1 MNDLDKSKLI
11 YEICSMIRQRRDYL
25 IHDMV
30 SYHEDPVR
38 FKRRIRLLSQLDI
51 YESQILLRVYNFTY
65 DELSDSEEY
74 KEIVKS
80 EINTISNINS

>member
-1 MNDLDKSKLI
+1 MNNLDKSKLI
-11 YEICSMIRQRRDYL
+11 YEICTIIRKRRDYL

-30 SYHEDPVR
+30 AYHEDPVR

-51 YESQILLRVYNFTY
+51 YESQIILKVYNSSSN
-65 DELSDSEEY
+65 DLSDSEEY

-80 EINTISNINS
+80 EIETISNIYS